1 MRIFWITS
9 VLGHI
14 GGAEIYTKDL
24 LEEMRDR
31 GHEILVYTN
40 STYKVPGCRMEQMP
54 IFGHHAFHKFEGP
67 LFSGRALK
75 LAKEF
80 KPELVQSQSN
90 SLMGLIGHRI
100 KNQQKIPHVLLLEVL
115 SSYNFTLHMKVLFET
130 EKFLTPKLNYDK
142 LVVWTSDMK
151 RQYVQFGVRE
161 EKIEIQSGA
170 VNVKNYD
177 LHADGSEISKKY
189 GEHLLTS
196 IKSLWSSNAKGIEYV
211 IRAMQYVVPSYPE
224 YKYVIFGWGKNAKD
238 LQELANKL
246 QLQDNVVLAGPVQHE
261 ECGKIAAATEIAPH
275 SLVYEAPTSISLLE
289 YMAWGKA
296 CVVTDI
302 GSVKEFV
309 KDAAYLV
316 KPKDPESIAQ
326 GIIQLIEDKE
336 LRKAYEK
343 KARALVEKEY
353 SITRAADRLEKTWQE
368 VLKK

>member
-1 MRIFWITS
+1 MRIFWITTC
-9 VLGHI
+9 LGTI
-14 GGAEIYTKDL
+14 GGTEIYTKDL
-24 LEEMRDR
+24 LEELLDR

-40 STYKVPGCRMEQMP
+40 AQYNVEGARMERMP
-54 IFGHHAFHKFEGP
+54 VYGHHAFHKFEGP
-67 LFSGRALK
+67 IFSGKALK

-80 KPELVQSQSN
+80 KPELVQSQNN
-90 SLMGLIGHRI
+90 SLMGYIGHRI
-100 KNQQKIPHVLLLEVL
+100 KKQQKIPHVLLLEVL

-130 EKFLTPKLNYDK
+130 EKFLMPKLNYDK

-151 RQYVQFGVRE
+151 KQYLKFGVPE
-161 EKIEIQSGA
+161 EKIEIQPGA
-170 VNVKNYD
+170 VNLDNYN
-177 LHADGSEISKKY
+177 LKADGSSIREKY
-189 GEHLLTS
+189 GEHLITS

-238 LQELANKL
+238 LQELAN
-246 QLQDNVVLAGPVQHE
+246 QLDLKENVILAGPIQHD
-261 ECGKIAAATEIAPH
+261 ECEKVAAATEIGPH

-309 KDAAYLV
+309 RDSTLLV

-326 GIIQLIEDKE
+326 GIIAFIEDSK
-336 LRKAYEK
+336 LRKEYEK
-343 KARALVEKEY
+343 KARALVEQEY
-353 SITRAADRLEKTWQE
+353 TIKKAADRLEKTWEE
-368 VLKK
+368 VSK